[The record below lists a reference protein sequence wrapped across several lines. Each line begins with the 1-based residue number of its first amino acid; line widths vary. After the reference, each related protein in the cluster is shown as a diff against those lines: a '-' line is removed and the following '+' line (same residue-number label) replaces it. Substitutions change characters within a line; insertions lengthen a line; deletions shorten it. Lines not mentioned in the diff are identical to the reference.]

1 MKKVVIAGGT
11 GFIGSYLEKRFLE
24 NGYTVLIVSRNEG
37 HVSWKPL
44 ELVEAFDGAE
54 LVINLAGKS
63 INCRHTELN
72 KKAILDSRL
81 NTTLWIGNAALSCNK
96 PPDLGINASA
106 AGIYKSSVDHAMT
119 EDEIELGNDFMAEV
133 VRKWEKTFFL
143 FHLPVT
149 RKIAL
154 RTSVV
159 LGKGGGA
166 LPPLVC
172 LSRLGLGGKQADGTQ
187 IFSWIHI
194 EDYFQII
201 LFLIENKSIQ
211 GIINCTSP
219 DPVSNKEMMLSIR
232 KKLHIPFGI
241 SAPKIAI
248 NLGAK
253 IIGTEPELILNSV
266 YVIPKHLL
274 SSGYKFK
281 FPTVDKSLDDLLK

>member
-96 PPDLGINASA
+96 PPELWINASA

-241 SAPKIAI
+241 SAPKFAI

-281 FPTVDKSLDDLLK
+281 FPTVNKSLDDLLK